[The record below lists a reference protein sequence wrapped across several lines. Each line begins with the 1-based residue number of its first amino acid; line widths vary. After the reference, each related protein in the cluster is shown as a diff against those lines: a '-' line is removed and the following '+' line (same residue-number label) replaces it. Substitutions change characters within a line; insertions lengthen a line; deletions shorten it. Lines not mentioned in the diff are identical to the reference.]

1 MITLVRKKDAPKY
14 QDTNDLGLHPDT
26 VILCSGFGVNP
37 ITKSLY
43 MKFNQVHDIKNPDA
57 VISHLPELRFTTNS
71 EDEELNEQGQIISV
85 GYPTKESVKKYLK
98 FDFDN
103 SDVSLPKDLKIAT
116 KAAIWLLLNKSWSHL
131 ELWKSWAV
139 QYKTSQI
146 EVTEKMIAK
155 ENMKE

>member
-57 VISHLPELRFTTNS
+57 VISHLPELRFTSNS

-103 SDVSLPKDLKIAT
+103 SDVNLPEDAETVKIAC
-116 KAAIWLLLNKSWSHL
+116 IWLLLNKSWRHL
-131 ELWKSWAV
+131 KLWKSWAV
-139 QYKTSQI
+139 SYNDELI
-146 EVTEKMIAK
+146 EATDEMIA
-155 ENMKE
+155 